1 MAATKEARREVIE
14 LKTIAKERERG
25 SIPSTATPNIPNN
38 SLYVNEKPEDSR
50 RVLNHQMHGDVRHNQ
65 CCGIP
70 FRRL

>member
-1 MAATKEARREVIE
+1 MAATKDARRGVIE

-50 RVLNHQMHGDVRHNQ
+50 RALNHQMHGDVRPTQRHD
-65 CCGIP
+65 IP